1 MNGGRVAT
9 ITPMMMMSLILMTY
23 FGCFLEIIS
32 TLEMKVNDSTKIES
46 YKSSKV

>member
-1 MNGGRVAT
+1 MNGGRA
-9 ITPMMMMSLILMTY
+9 SYHYAYDDDELILTTY

-46 YKSSKV
+46 YKSSLV

>member
-1 MNGGRVAT
+1 MNGGRAAT
-9 ITPMMMMSLILMTY
+9 IMPMMMSLILTTY

-46 YKSSKV
+46 YKSSLV